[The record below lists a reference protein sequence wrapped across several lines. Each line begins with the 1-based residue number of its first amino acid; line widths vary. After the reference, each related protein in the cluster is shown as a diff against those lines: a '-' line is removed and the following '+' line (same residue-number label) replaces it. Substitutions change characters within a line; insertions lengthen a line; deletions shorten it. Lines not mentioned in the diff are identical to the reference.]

1 MGKLTNV
8 NVNICRVCI
17 RMWGILAGLNIDMR
31 GVCIC
36 RLLAD
41 CRGLLNR
48 ELMIT
53 VQLYLNNL
61 IINILIQSIKVYKL
75 QILEM

>member
-8 NVNICRVCI
+8 NVNIYRVCI
-17 RMWGILAGLNIDMR
+17 GMWEIEGGLNINMR

-36 RLLAD
+36 RLLGD

-48 ELMIT
+48 ELMIA

-61 IINILIQSIKVYKL
+61 IINILRQSIKVYML